1 VDALN
6 GFAPDRGRAVGA
18 RKQFSL
24 MMGAPEQLLL
34 GVVSAGPGDL
44 TRV

>member
-6 GFAPDRGRAVGA
+6 GFALDRGSAVGT

-24 MMGAPEQLLL
+24 MMNAPEQLLL
-34 GVVSAGPGDL
+34 GVVSAG
-44 TRV
+44 RR